1 MLNAKL
7 NNGTMD
13 IVPENSGNVNAFEQ
27 AKRDFET
34 AYTSGGD
41 YSPALLTLS
50 TAIAHS
56 VVRKCL
62 DPQRKTAAE
71 HDTVSDNG
79 QNPAM
84 VELKRGIVFDRR
96 TLDNT
101 AANANAATHTI
112 YNENGDAVTE
122 TADKDAEKAVKD
134 LIRKTLSDGIDLV
147 QTAACALL
155 EQAAEHATVSAGWL
169 DRPYTVTRLS
179 RRVYIRLSDSAAYRD
194 DTTAPIQEVYR
205 AVRRAVQ
212 ESRAVQTDPR
222 NGYTYIE
229 SLTSD
234 GLDTIYFRMQKYADI
249 GGYAC
254 NGYDENSLPGA
265 PAGYGKK
272 EVTSRHIGNYTA
284 DMQTATD
291 YNDIIIKLNLTAQQR
306 EVLELRMKGNGY
318 KAIASYLGVTQR
330 AIAKTV
336 EQIQK
341 KARAIGLNPESAE
354 N

>member
-1 MLNAKL
+1 
-7 NNGTMD
+7 MD

-101 AANANAATHTI
+101 AANANAATHTV

-147 QTAACALL
+147 QTAALALL

-169 DRPYTVTRLS
+169 DCPYTVTRLS
-179 RRVYIRLSDSAAYRD
+179 RRVYIKLSDSAAYRD

-229 SLTSD
+229 SLTPD

-249 GGYAC
+249 GGY
-254 NGYDENSLPGA
+254 D
-265 PAGYGKK
+265 
-272 EVTSRHIGNYTA
+272 TSGNYTA
-284 DMQTATD
+284 DIQTATD
-291 YNDIIIKLNLTAQQR
+291 YNDIIEKLSLTARQR
-306 EVLELRMKGNGY
+306 EVLGLRMKGNGY